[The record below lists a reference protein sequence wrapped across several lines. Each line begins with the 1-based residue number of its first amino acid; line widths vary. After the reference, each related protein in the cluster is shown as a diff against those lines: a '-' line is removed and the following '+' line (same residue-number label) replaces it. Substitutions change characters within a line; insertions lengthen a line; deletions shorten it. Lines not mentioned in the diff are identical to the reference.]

1 MASPV
6 VASVGAVT
14 DSPQVDVPAGVAAGD
29 LILVII
35 GREWDTTV
43 FPGPSTITVDGFTY
57 ATSARVDDEGWTS
70 ATFIFYK
77 YATGHDTGV
86 YQVHPD
92 DGTGGHIIAGM
103 SVRITGGPTT
113 GNPFVDTFHSASA
126 LSGATATIASF
137 TPGAAE
143 SLLLVAGWT
152 DDAPYTVYPGAP
164 WTTHANSDLPS
175 GNLLLASLQQTTAA
189 PTGSL
194 NYAASDDCVL
204 IAATVRQTTTPPEI
218 PHGAAA
224 GSLTF
229 TGSSAG
235 STSEHGA
242 ASGSLT
248 FTGSTS
254 GHHVSAGAGSGMIDY
269 AGSAAGHAPSI
280 EQPHGDAD
288 GGYTYDGTATGHT
301 DPHGA
306 ASGTVSYAG
315 TASGALDPHGDASGT
330 LTYAGTASGRSDARG
345 DADGTVTY
353 TGAAS
358 GHAPTAEVPHGDA
371 AGTYAYVGTAT
382 GSTTRHGAAEGAY
395 AYVGS
400 AHGTSTS
407 HRDITLTASPLPTR
421 WATTHLADRWSTAPL
436 PERWRVECLTP

>member
-242 ASGSLT
+242 AVGSFS
-248 FTGSTS
+248 FTGSAA
-254 GHHVSAGAGSGMIDY
+254 GHHVSAGAASGTLAY
-269 AGSAAGHAPSI
+269 SGA
-280 EQPHGDAD
+280 
-288 GGYTYDGTATGHT
+288 ATGHT
-301 DPHGA
+301 DPHGDA
-306 ASGTVSYAG
+306 TGSLSYVG
-315 TASGALDPHGDASGT
+315 TASGSLDPHGNASGALAYT
-330 LTYAGTASGRSDARG
+330 GSASGHAPAIGIPHGSAAG
-345 DADGTVTY
+345 LVAY
-353 TGAAS
+353 AGAAS
-358 GHAPTAEVPHGDA
+358 GHITASGSA
-371 AGTYAYVGTAT
+371 AGAFAY
-382 GSTTRHGAAEGAY
+382 S
-395 AYVGS
+395 GS
-400 AHGTSTS
+400 ARGTSAQA
-407 HRDITLTASPLPTR
+407 RDITIAVDLLN
-421 WATTHLADRWSTAPL
+421 RWSVAQSTS
-436 PERWRVECLTP
+436 RWEITPALDHWKVQCHT